1 MYFIKLYILFI
12 LMIFGYL
19 FCKITSANVWKV
31 QKFDSG
37 LEVDICFQIFV
48 KEQAFD
54 QQF

>member
-1 MYFIKLYILFI
+1 MYFINLYIFFI
-12 LMIFGYL
+12 LTIFGYL

-31 QKFDSG
+31 DSG
-37 LEVDICFQIFV
+37 LEIDICFQIFV